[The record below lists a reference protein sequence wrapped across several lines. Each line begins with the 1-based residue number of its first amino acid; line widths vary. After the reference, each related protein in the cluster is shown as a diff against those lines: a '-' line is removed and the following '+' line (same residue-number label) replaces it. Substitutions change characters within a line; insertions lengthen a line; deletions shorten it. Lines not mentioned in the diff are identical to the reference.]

1 MRKCRVG
8 GPGGPMPGRA
18 SRRGWPVVSRGS
30 LRLAVVVVMAVLAA
44 ASPGEVL
51 ARQDGG
57 RFEEVARKG
66 IGEVYNLQF
75 EQAEKTFTELTAM
88 RPHDPAGPFFLAMI
102 TWWRILI
109 DIDNTRYDDEF
120 FGSLDRVVDMCDSLL
135 DRNPGDVNAIFFKG
149 GAIGFI
155 GRLKF
160 HRNDYLAAAN
170 AGRKALPLVQ
180 AAAELDPENTDIQ
193 LGTGMYDYYAEVI
206 PEEYPWLKPLL
217 LFVPRGDR
225 QRGLREITAASE
237 KGRYASVE
245 AAFFLMQIYFYYEK
259 DYGKALAIAEN
270 LFARFPD
277 NMLFHR
283 YVGRCLSSLADWNG
297 TRTAFE
303 EIVRRASA
311 GRRGYT
317 RNVEREAEYYLG
329 VSLMG
334 ARDYDGALR
343 HLLRCDEL
351 SRTLDTQEASG
362 FMIMANLKM
371 GNVYDILG
379 KRELALEQ
387 YRKVLGMKEF
397 KDSHTQAEQYLKTP
411 ALY

>member
-1 MRKCRVG
+1 
-8 GPGGPMPGRA
+8 
-18 SRRGWPVVSRGS
+18 
-30 LRLAVVVVMAVLAA
+30 
-44 ASPGEVL
+44 
-51 ARQDGG
+51 
-57 RFEEVARKG
+57 
-66 IGEVYNLQF
+66 
-75 EQAEKTFTELTAM
+75 M

-245 AAFFLMQIYFYYEK
+245 AAFFSCGLEWHPDRVRGDRQARLRRPTRLHQERGEGGGVLPW
-259 DYGKALAIAEN
+259 GKPDGR
-270 LFARFPD
+270 AR
-277 NMLFHR
+277 L
-283 YVGRCLSSLADWNG
+283 
-297 TRTAFE
+297 
-303 EIVRRASA
+303 
-311 GRRGYT
+311 
-317 RNVEREAEYYLG
+317 
-329 VSLMG
+329 
-334 ARDYDGALR
+334 
-343 HLLRCDEL
+343 
-351 SRTLDTQEASG
+351 
-362 FMIMANLKM
+362 
-371 GNVYDILG
+371 
-379 KRELALEQ
+379 
-387 YRKVLGMKEF
+387 
-397 KDSHTQAEQYLKTP
+397 
-411 ALY
+411 